1 MIWICLAAVLLLALP
16 TVAFA
21 DSHDLT
27 ADAAGGAA
35 TTEDASAEAS
45 SEAADEAGAG
55 SATTEDAAPA
65 EDGGFLSGVDEEP
78 ESNVV
83 GLGSTILRLIVALAV
98 TIALIYGVVWVLKFL
113 GIGGVRTPRTP
124 QGSIIH
130 AVSSTNLTPHHT
142 VHLVKV
148 ADKLL
153 IVGVFDKGMTLLAE
167 INDEE
172 TLSHLDEE
180 IGQSEESFADLLD
193 ASEIETEMS
202 ETRVSGM
209 VGQVGPGNWLQE
221 KIETLRHYTA
231 RTAGRTTNNRGR
243 LSRKDA
249 SSKRSKVVSPRG
261 DDEVGKNR

>member
-1 MIWICLAAVLLLALP
+1 MLLALP
-16 TVAFA
+16 NIALA

-27 ADAAGGAA
+27 ADAAG
-35 TTEDASAEAS
+35 TSTEDISAEPGDVSAAGPAS
-45 SEAADEAGAG
+45 TQDS
-55 SATTEDAAPA
+55 SAT

-83 GLGSTILRLIVALAV
+83 GLGSTILRLIIALAV

-113 GIGGVRTPRTP
+113 GIGGGMSKRTPR
-124 QGSIIH
+124 GSLIRS
-130 AVSSTNLTPHHT
+130 VSSTNLTAHHT

-172 TLSHLDEE
+172 TLSQLDEE
-180 IGQSEESFADLLD
+180 IGQSEESFADILD
-193 ASEIETEMS
+193 ASDPGMGMS

-209 VGQVGPGNWLQE
+209 AGQVGPRNWLQE
-221 KIETLRHYTA
+221 KLETLRRYTA
-231 RTAGRTTNNRGR
+231 RTAGRGTNNKDR

-249 SSKRSKVVSPRG
+249 SSKQSKVVSPPG